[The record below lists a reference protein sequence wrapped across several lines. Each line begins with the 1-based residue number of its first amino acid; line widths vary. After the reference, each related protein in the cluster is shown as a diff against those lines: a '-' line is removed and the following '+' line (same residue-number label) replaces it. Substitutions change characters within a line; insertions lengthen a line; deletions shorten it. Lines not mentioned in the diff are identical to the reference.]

1 MKIERSMQIAAR
13 PEKVWL
19 HLTNPEKIRQWYFTL
34 TQFEFAGEQVGEGTL
49 IRIEDTIENA
59 PIKIEAKVMEWIT
72 NERFG
77 FEMTSGDGVKAY
89 TQHWMIEKSSYGTRM
104 TLMANIDL
112 EVNLVKVI
120 GSLFRRS
127 TLEGDVSKMLNK
139 LRDMVETTS
148 SGSRSAA

>member
-1 MKIERSMQIAAR
+1 
-13 PEKVWL
+13 
-19 HLTNPEKIRQWYFTL
+19 
-34 TQFEFAGEQVGEGTL
+34 
-49 IRIEDTIENA
+49 
-59 PIKIEAKVMEWIT
+59 
-72 NERFG
+72 
-77 FEMTSGDGVKAY
+77 MTAGDGVKVY
-89 TQHWMIEKSSYGTRM
+89 SQRWMIEKSSYGTRM

-127 TLEGDVSKMLNK
+127 TLDSDVSKMLNK